1 MLALV
6 VESWIWYAIA
16 IGITACRFTSRVL
29 LLKSPR
35 HLQADDWIML
45 FAVATYTVLL
55 VTINI
60 VADASSNLLPPDY
73 DLALLTP
80 EEIAKR
86 QYGSKMVLVVEQM
99 QCATIW
105 ILKATLL
112 IMYHR
117 LTYVFFFAIF
127 FTPGTPLL

>member
-16 IGITACRFTSRVL
+16 IGITACRFTSRVF

-45 FAVATYTVLL
+45 FAVATYTVLV

-80 EEIAKR
+80 EEISKR

-112 IMYHR
+112 I
-117 LTYVFFFAIF
+117 
-127 FTPGTPLL
+127 